1 MLTYFQDVEHVI
13 ARLEE
18 IRRFEGE
25 DALPLN
31 RRHVATAKWRSAV
44 KMSVLYGGFH
54 PQYPAELSI
63 DPTVFC
69 DSFPYHVVFNHDMN
83 VIHCGTKIQVHV
95 VLWGYGPGDYFSELN
110 IS

>member
-1 MLTYFQDVEHVI
+1 MI

-31 RRHVATAKWRSAV
+31 RRNVVTAKWKSAV
-44 KMSVLYGGFH
+44 KMSVLFGGFH

-83 VIHCGTKIQVHV
+83 VIHCGTKIQVHI
-95 VLWGYGPGDYFSELN
+95 LFWCYGRGDYFTEVN
-110 IS
+110 VY